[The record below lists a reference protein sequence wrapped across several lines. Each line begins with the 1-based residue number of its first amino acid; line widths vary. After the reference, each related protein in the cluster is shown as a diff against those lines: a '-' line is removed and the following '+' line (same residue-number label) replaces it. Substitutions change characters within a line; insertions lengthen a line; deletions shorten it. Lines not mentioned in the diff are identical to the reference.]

1 MTLQQ
6 EIFEK
11 SELDKEYDKILDNSD
26 DEEADEA
33 TPLIPIKSKKKSIQD
48 PIDEPIVKQ
57 DKRRGK
63 RSKPI
68 SEEHRAIL
76 IDNLA
81 RGRAK
86 ALETRRKNAQL
97 KKLARDEKISENEE
111 KLLTALN
118 KKKDKSRNNEDLLKK
133 IADLESKLK
142 DKEIKEVPSKSAALP
157 RKAPEPV
164 KEKPKEVI
172 KEKPKEVIKEKPLPS
187 KNEKVE
193 VQLSK
198 KELLKLMKN
207 VNR

>member
-57 DKRRGK
+57 DKRKGK
-63 RSKPI
+63 RTKPI

-142 DKEIKEVPSKSAALP
+142 DKEIKEEPSKPAALP
-157 RKAPEPV
+157 KKTPEPV
-164 KEKPKEVI
+164 KEKP